1 MIGKR
6 VLYSGDVQGVGF
18 RYTARSIAGGYPVAG
33 FVRNLRDGSVELAVE
48 GEPDQVEAFMA
59 ALAKRMAGNIRRV
72 DVQDE
77 AMQGYRG
84 FEIRH

>member
-6 VLYSGDVQGVGF
+6 VIYSGDVQGVGF
-18 RYTARSIAGGYPVAG
+18 RYTARSIAGGYRVAG

-48 GEPDQVEAFMA
+48 GEPDQVEAFLA
-59 ALAKRMAGNIRRV
+59 GLAKRMSGNIRRT

-77 AMQGYRG
+77 AAQGYHG